1 MDSAVNLIIDT
12 GGIAVGEIDKVA
24 KDSNELEANKSSN
37 AEGQSIELINNI
49 SDLET
54 ITTDINLLSSTTND
68 MGEYG

>member
-1 MDSAVNLIIDT
+1 MNLIIDT